1 MEACILKMNLK
12 DTKIKNKLLMSFG
25 SIIGVSVIVI
35 ICLLLS
41 MSKVSNFVNTF
52 HNVSYRNANSVW
64 SIRRNLIDLQ
74 RAINRFLL
82 EKDIQNFDAFQKT
95 VDEDIAH
102 IKEAIN
108 HLDGNFIT
116 EESQDE
122 LEKMIDLVE
131 KEEKIRLQITELLKN
146 GEFEEAYDFNY
157 TTYYPLVE
165 EINSISL
172 KIFDSI
178 STTGEDYVAHAKRIV
193 RISVIA
199 GMVVTVLSCLYAL
212 YVVKKTIKIIVEPV
226 EQITKAAKE
235 MYKGNLSAVE
245 LVTYEAK
252 DEIGVLAECM
262 RGTMDILYKY
272 VEEISTVLQRIAKGD
287 LTQSSD
293 EITDFRGDFELIKES
308 MVFILKRFNST
319 LTNITEVS
327 RLVDTGSVEISKVAE
342 SLAEGTTEEASA
354 IEELTVTVDTVTDMA
369 KDSANKTQEV
379 YKNVKVSVEK
389 AEEGRVQMQKLIEE
403 MNNITDISKEIGIVI
418 TTIEDIAAQTSLLS
432 LNAAIEAAR
441 AGEAGKG
448 FSIVADEIK
457 NLAAESAQS
466 AVNTKELIMKV
477 LKEIEEGNVIV
488 DTTSKTIEKIINDM
502 DSFADI
508 ANSIKETAEN
518 QAISLEEISS
528 NIVQVSNIVQNTA
541 ATSEESAAVSER
553 LSEDAKKLDNLVRRF
568 KLFEGEQTTAFND

>member
-1 MEACILKMNLK
+1 MKMNLK

-354 IEELTVTVDTVTDMA
+354 IEELTATVDTVTDMA

-403 MNNITDISKEIGIVI
+403 MNNITDIS
-418 TTIEDIAAQTSLLS
+418 
-432 LNAAIEAAR
+432 
-441 AGEAGKG
+441 
-448 FSIVADEIK
+448 
-457 NLAAESAQS
+457 
-466 AVNTKELIMKV
+466 
-477 LKEIEEGNVIV
+477 KEIEEGNVIV

>member
-165 EINSISL
+165 EINSI
-172 KIFDSI
+172 
-178 STTGEDYVAHAKRIV
+178 
-193 RISVIA
+193 
-199 GMVVTVLSCLYAL
+199 
-212 YVVKKTIKIIVEPV
+212 
-226 EQITKAAKE
+226 
-235 MYKGNLSAVE
+235 
-245 LVTYEAK
+245 
-252 DEIGVLAECM
+252 
-262 RGTMDILYKY
+262 
-272 VEEISTVLQRIAKGD
+272 
-287 LTQSSD
+287 
-293 EITDFRGDFELIKES
+293 
-308 MVFILKRFNST
+308 
-319 LTNITEVS
+319 
-327 RLVDTGSVEISKVAE
+327 
-342 SLAEGTTEEASA
+342 
-354 IEELTVTVDTVTDMA
+354 
-369 KDSANKTQEV
+369 
-379 YKNVKVSVEK
+379 
-389 AEEGRVQMQKLIEE
+389 
-403 MNNITDISKEIGIVI
+403 
-418 TTIEDIAAQTSLLS
+418 
-432 LNAAIEAAR
+432 
-441 AGEAGKG
+441 
-448 FSIVADEIK
+448 
-457 NLAAESAQS
+457 
-466 AVNTKELIMKV
+466 
-477 LKEIEEGNVIV
+477 
-488 DTTSKTIEKIINDM
+488 
-502 DSFADI
+502 
-508 ANSIKETAEN
+508 
-518 QAISLEEISS
+518 
-528 NIVQVSNIVQNTA
+528 
-541 ATSEESAAVSER
+541 
-553 LSEDAKKLDNLVRRF
+553 
-568 KLFEGEQTTAFND
+568 

>member
-528 NIVQVSNIVQNTA
+528 NIVQNTA

>member
-1 MEACILKMNLK
+1 MNLK

-178 STTGEDYVAHAKRIV
+178 STTGEDYVAYAKRIV

-245 LVTYEAK
+245 LVT
-252 DEIGVLAECM
+252 L
-262 RGTMDILYKY
+262 
-272 VEEISTVLQRIAKGD
+272 
-287 LTQSSD
+287 
-293 EITDFRGDFELIKES
+293 
-308 MVFILKRFNST
+308 
-319 LTNITEVS
+319 
-327 RLVDTGSVEISKVAE
+327 
-342 SLAEGTTEEASA
+342 
-354 IEELTVTVDTVTDMA
+354 
-369 KDSANKTQEV
+369 
-379 YKNVKVSVEK
+379 
-389 AEEGRVQMQKLIEE
+389 
-403 MNNITDISKEIGIVI
+403 
-418 TTIEDIAAQTSLLS
+418 
-432 LNAAIEAAR
+432 
-441 AGEAGKG
+441 
-448 FSIVADEIK
+448 
-457 NLAAESAQS
+457 
-466 AVNTKELIMKV
+466 
-477 LKEIEEGNVIV
+477 
-488 DTTSKTIEKIINDM
+488 
-502 DSFADI
+502 
-508 ANSIKETAEN
+508 
-518 QAISLEEISS
+518 
-528 NIVQVSNIVQNTA
+528 
-541 ATSEESAAVSER
+541 
-553 LSEDAKKLDNLVRRF
+553 
-568 KLFEGEQTTAFND
+568 